1 MPVKTGLIRIGNSR
15 GVRLPKPLIEQHG
28 LGDEVELHSRSDGI
42 LIRRAKAHPR
52 EGWEDDARAMA
63 AAGDDELLFPEP
75 FDNEFDR
82 TEWTWPM
89 DELLRATKST
99 SSRSTRRKVRKSRR
113 RGRA

>member
-15 GVRLPKPLIEQHG
+15 GVRLPKPLIQQHG
-28 LGDEVELHSRSDGI
+28 LGDVVELHSREDGI
-42 LIRRAKAHPR
+42 LIRRPKRHSR

-89 DELLRATKST
+89 HQLLRASKST
-99 SSRSTRRKVRKSRR
+99 SSRSIRRKGRKSPR